1 MNRKYDRLK
10 STVRGALAPYAHKL
24 HLTGPYRG
32 NLDGYTGNEL
42 QGWVVRNG
50 SLAGGLTVGLFVADG
65 LLATQPATL
74 FRADVKEAGIGNG
87 LCGFAFPISKSV
99 FEAAERNN
107 GLVYVRVLDAA
118 QHEIGRY
125 TLPTSAA
132 GGLFLT
138 NPHMDQCRKLL
149 FGDIELLR
157 QLMAQTP
164 VEPGP
169 PPPPPALVPQQK
181 FFSTAQSYPDELG
194 NTPAGGHSCL
204 PAYLEYTKLRMRKER
219 DYDTEGNPD
228 DRDHFLNWYLAVY
241 SKARGG
247 LRVPLTADLV
257 KYLNSPVVMGGQKY
271 TLSRM
276 MWWRLV
282 RHTELLKTL
291 DLDSQDWFNKAVYWW
306 AWQEAPGL
314 HLEDCLVPRRHID
327 ALCAVH
333 VTRKDDA
340 FPLSTFLD
348 HFHSNNGQYHFLDV
362 KLAED
367 RQLFM
372 LCMVMLGLRRPDMLR
387 YLPARSLKRLF
398 DRPEGQPSIFE
409 SFYQSL
415 LLLPA
420 TESISYDR
428 FAAALRIQGYE
439 LYSQSFLSFTEAGDR
454 LEAASLPAVTAPAE
468 MKKVEVQLIG
478 PFEKASGLGQATRLS
493 ANILEHTGLVVNSVN
508 FGLDNPAPEG
518 FSKVGKLA
526 DYKPAKINLIHL
538 NAESIPLVFAYE
550 PDVFSDA
557 YNIGYFYWELD
568 APALC
573 HYMGMSLLDEV
584 WVSTEYGVSIYQPE
598 MGGKPVVNVGM
609 CYEALPAID
618 KAQARAAINQRFR
631 FTGEEFLYLVAFDS
645 YSFVQRKN
653 PIGVLE
659 AFQRAFPPD
668 TVGGPAVRMIIKT
681 QNRDNVSDL
690 VQEKIWNRVESIIAH
705 DPRIL
710 VMNETLSYEALL
722 QLKAGSDC
730 YVSLHR
736 SEGWGFGM
744 IEAMNLEVPIVCT
757 AYSGNLDFC
766 SEATAWMVNASEVPL
781 GQDDYIF
788 VRRGAKW
795 AEPNL
800 ADAATQ
806 LRAVWAD
813 PATRSQRTAS
823 ALKNVRENF
832 SAAAIATRYGTRL
845 KAILQEL
852 STTGPQSRVSGDP
865 L

>member
-1 MNRKYDRLK
+1 MVRKYDRLK

-24 HLTGPYRG
+24 HLTGPYRC
-32 NLDGYTGNEL
+32 NLDGFTGNEL
-42 QGWVVRNG
+42 HGWVVRNG
-50 SLAGGLTVGLFVADG
+50 SLAGGITVGLFVAEG
-65 LLATQPATL
+65 LLATQAATL

-87 LCGFAFPISKSV
+87 LCGFAFSIGKSV
-99 FEAAERNN
+99 FEAAERNG
-107 GLVYVRVLDAA
+107 GLVYVRVLDAQ

-125 TLPTSAA
+125 TLPSNAA
-132 GGLFLT
+132 GGLFLK
-138 NPHMDQCRKLL
+138 NPHVDQCRKLL

-157 QLMAQTP
+157 QLLDKNPT
-164 VEPGP
+164 EPDP

-181 FFSTAQSYPDELG
+181 FFSTAPSHPDDLG
-194 NTPAGGHSCL
+194 YAMASGHASL
-204 PAYLEYTKLRMRKER
+204 PTYLEYTKLRMRKER
-219 DYDTEGNPD
+219 DYDTDGNPD

-257 KYLNSPVVMGGQKY
+257 KYLNAPMVMGGQKY

-282 RHTELLKTL
+282 HNTELLKTI
-291 DLDSQDWFNKAVYWW
+291 DLDNQTWFNKAVYWW

-340 FPLSTFLD
+340 FPLSTFMD
-348 HFHSNNGQYHFLDV
+348 HFHSSNGQYHFLDV

-372 LCMVMLGLRRPDMLR
+372 LCLVMLGLRRPDVLR

-398 DRPEGQPSIFE
+398 ERPEGRPSIFE

-415 LLLPA
+415 LLAPV
-420 TESISYDR
+420 TESISYER

-454 LEAASLPAVTAPAE
+454 LEAASLPAITTSAGAGAE
-468 MKKVEVQLIG
+468 KVEVQLIG

-493 ANILEHTGLVVNSVN
+493 ASILEHTGLVVNSVN

-550 PDVFSDA
+550 PDAFSGA
-557 YNIGYFYWELD
+557 YNIGYFYWELN

-573 HYMGMSLLDEV
+573 HYLGMSLLDEV

-598 MGGKPVVNVGM
+598 MGDKPVINVGM
-609 CYEALPAID
+609 CYEALPAIN
-618 KAQARAAINQRFR
+618 KAQARAGINQRFR

-668 TVGGPAVRMIIKT
+668 AVGGPAVRMIIKT

-690 VQEKIWNRVESIIAH
+690 AQEKIWNRVESLIAH

-744 IEAMNLEVPIVCT
+744 IEAMNLEVPVVCT
-757 AYSGNLDFC
+757 GYSGNLDFC
-766 SEATAWMVNASEVPL
+766 SDATAWMVKAHEVPL
-781 GQDDYIF
+781 EQDDYIF

-795 AEPNL
+795 AEPDL
-800 ADAATQ
+800 ADAAAQ

-813 PATRSQRTAS
+813 PAARAERTAA
-823 ALKNVRENF
+823 ALKNVRDNF

-845 KAILQEL
+845 KTILQEL
-852 STTGPQSRVSGDP
+852 ALNNRAPGDP